1 MSTHPLINF
10 EILCYMLCYLRS
22 AYSQNCL
29 PETKDGAY
37 VVILDEYKSTGT
49 HFVALYVSGNKITYF
64 DNFGVEHILKEKI
77 IGNKNVI
84 TNIYRIQAQDSMCG

>member
-37 VVILDEYKSTGT
+37 VVILDESKSTGT
-49 HFVALYVSGNKITYF
+49 HLVALYVSGNKITYF

>member
-1 MSTHPLINF
+1 M
-10 EILCYMLCYLRS
+10 
-22 AYSQNCL
+22 

-49 HFVALYVSGNKITYF
+49 NLVALYVSGNKITYF
-64 DNFGVEHILKEKI
+64 DNFGVEHILKKIKKI

-84 TNIYRIQAQDSMCG
+84 TNIYRI